1 MLIGGK
7 LHIIIEKLFSMF
19 SRYSVNLNIDKL
31 RSSKAINII
40 GFHLI
45 VCGCYHQIIQLSK
58 ITRLFHE
65 NRCLCTH
72 TLSGAEYIG
81 HIKAAYSV
89 TMKIFEKKK
98 FLFKSFV
105 KVELS

>member
-1 MLIGGK
+1 MLS
-7 LHIIIEKLFSMF
+7 LFSMF
-19 SRYSVNLNIDKL
+19 SRFSVNLNIDNL

-65 NRCLCTH
+65 NRCLCTNKH
-72 TLSGAEYIG
+72 CQGLSPLVTLID
-81 HIKAAYSV
+81 
-89 TMKIFEKKK
+89 
-98 FLFKSFV
+98 
-105 KVELS
+105 